1 MPENKQSIKST
12 IVTLIILLIIALNSY
27 SQTYDRRYNPN
38 YMWTTFEED
47 FSGSELD
54 RKVWKPT
61 THFKRGLGFLVDSPT
76 TIDVRK
82 GNLLLKMK
90 RAPNH
95 LDSTWKTTGWQHV
108 RSNFV
113 GGEVS
118 TIKKFQYGVFECRAK
133 FAHRR
138 GAWPAFWL
146 IGGSDKPCPPG
157 GPGNE
162 IDIAELAREGEFPKM
177 MHVIHHYQTPVDC
190 DVSIQKNV
198 NSKDY
203 PISRTKRYYTF
214 KCVWTPEKIQYFI
227 DNELK
232 HEVINKNYDWF
243 PSLPLNLML
252 SQQVLQAYD
261 AYGEIK
267 PRTPQRSLFSWV
279 RVKQFFLAPEISIP
293 SLVASRGIA
302 TLAVDSRAVDI
313 SWKLTPESQ
322 FTTPE
327 GKGSS
332 AHIIKAEGAT
342 GPAKITYT
350 FKMPSGEVFTSEK
363 EFY

>member
-1 MPENKQSIKST
+1 MPEEKQSIKST
-12 IVTLIILLIIALNSY
+12 VLTLIIFLLITLSSN
-27 SQTYDRRYNPN
+27 SQTYDRRFNPN

-47 FSGSELD
+47 FSGLQLD

-61 THFKRGLGFLVDSPT
+61 THFKRGLGFLIDSAT

-82 GNLLLKMK
+82 GNLLLKMR

-95 LDSTWKTTGWQHV
+95 LDSIWKSTGWQHI

-113 GGEVS
+113 GGEVH
-118 TIKKFQYGVFECRAK
+118 TIRKFQYGIFECRAK

-138 GAWPAFWL
+138 GSWPAFWL
-146 IGGSDKPCPPG
+146 IGGSNVPCPPG

-177 MHVIHHYQTPVDC
+177 MHVIHHYQAPIDC

-214 KCVWTPEKIQYFI
+214 KCVWTPEKIQFYI
-227 DNELK
+227 DDKLK
-232 HEVINKNYDWF
+232 HEVINKGYYWF
-243 PSLPLNLML
+243 PSLPLHIYL

-261 AYGEIK
+261 PFGEIRPK
-267 PRTPQRSLFSWV
+267 APQRSLFSWV

-293 SLVASRGIA
+293 PLISSSALASL
-302 TLAVDSRAVDI
+302 TVDARAVDVT
-313 SWKLTPESQ
+313 WKLTPESQ

-327 GKGSS
+327 GKGHS
-332 AHIIKAEGAT
+332 AHIVRTEGAT
-342 GPAKITYT
+342 GPSKITYT
-350 FKMPSGEVFTSEK
+350 FKMPSGEEFTAEK
-363 EFY
+363 EFN

>member
-1 MPENKQSIKST
+1 MPENRQFINNT
-12 IVTLIILLIIALNSY
+12 VRTLIILLLISIAGY
-27 SQTYDRRYNPN
+27 SQTYDPRYNPN

-47 FSGSELD
+47 FSDPQLD

-61 THFKRGLGFLVDSPT
+61 IHFKRGLGFLIDSAT

-95 LDSTWKTTGWQHV
+95 LDSIWKTTGWQHV

-133 FAHRR
+133 FANRR

-146 IGGSDKPCPPG
+146 IGGYDIPCPPG
-157 GPGNE
+157 GEGNE
-162 IDIAELAREGEFPKM
+162 IDIAELAREGEYPVM
-177 MHVIHHYQTPVDC
+177 MHVIHHYLPPVDC
-190 DVSIQKNV
+190 NVSIQKNM
-198 NSKDY
+198 NSKHY

-214 KCVWTPEKIQYFI
+214 KCIWTPEKIQYYI
-227 DNELK
+227 DNELM

-243 PSLPLNLML
+243 PSFPLNLIL
-252 SQQVLQAYD
+252 SQQVMQAYD
-261 AYGEIK
+261 EFGEIK
-267 PRTPQRSLFSWV
+267 PKAPQRSLFSWV
-279 RVKQFFLAPEISIP
+279 KVKQFFLAPEISIP
-293 SLVASRGIA
+293 PIISSSALASLK
-302 TLAVDSRAVDI
+302 VDSRAVDI
-313 SWKLTPESQ
+313 NWKLTPESQ

-327 GKGSS
+327 GKGRS
-332 AHIIKAEGAT
+332 AHIVRMEGTT

-350 FKMPSGEVFTSEK
+350 FKMPSGEVYTVEK
-363 EFY
+363 EFN